1 VLMNYELSA
10 VKVFGLHGVND
21 FERERGQHFFIDLS
35 YAADWDDSDELSGA
49 VSYADVLAT
58 IEAAVKAE
66 PVNLIETLAARIL
79 DWVFALDP
87 RIQRAQVTVHKP
99 SAPVDQQ
106 VADISV
112 SMAGER
118 G

>member
-1 VLMNYELSA
+1 MNYQITGLR
-10 VKVFGLHGVND
+10 VFGLHGVND
-21 FERERGQHFFIDLS
+21 FERERGQHFFIDLNYS
-35 YAADWDDSDELSGA
+35 ADWDDGDELSGA

-87 RIQRAQVTVHKP
+87 RIQSARVTVHKP
-99 SAPVDQQ
+99 AAPVDQR